1 MTFGHE
7 RGRGWWG
14 DTHLIAFPVHP
25 LAQHQLMWLC
35 QPGQGFSALAESWS
49 WDLHSPSESAW
60 PGHRLGGTFRGNT
73 SWESALG
80 SQNLNP
86 PIDKEA
92 SLTTLINLFKQIT
105 FCDRPD
111 GSRKAKG
118 DHYFHFKLTS
128 LLIRFWLFMLLGGLC
143 QIRTVCVYLFIYLFI
158 CLSVCLFCTWH
169 WNMTDPFTA
178 HLYPNIRAQA
188 SQSSMEVDVDT
199 FQPDSSRSD
208 GAARS
213 GLDFLALLNCGKFVS
228 LEGRA

>member
-1 MTFGHE
+1 M
-7 RGRGWWG
+7 RGAGAG
-14 DTHLIAFPVHP
+14 GVTPISLLSLCTHLPNISWCGSASLARAFLLWLRVGPETCTHP
-25 LAQHQLMWLC
+25 LKV
-35 QPGQGFSALAESWS
+35 P
-49 WDLHSPSESAW
+49 W

-188 SQSSMEVDVDT
+188 SQSSMEVHVDT